1 MKEYDRDHN
10 KCYISV
16 YQVNEGRKTDLRR
29 TLKHGKDAYVGHTHK
44 LIRTKPRHKPVSSSL
59 EISLSWPKLV
69 GTNFKM
75 KFHLF
80 KKKKEIDSQTQK
92 TNLQLLKG

>member
-10 KCYISV
+10 KCCISV

-44 LIRTKPRHKPVSSSL
+44 LIRTKPRHKPVSSNL
-59 EISLSWPKLV
+59 EISLNWPKLV

-75 KFHLF
+75 KFHLL
-80 KKKKEIDSQTQK
+80 KKK
-92 TNLQLLKG
+92 N